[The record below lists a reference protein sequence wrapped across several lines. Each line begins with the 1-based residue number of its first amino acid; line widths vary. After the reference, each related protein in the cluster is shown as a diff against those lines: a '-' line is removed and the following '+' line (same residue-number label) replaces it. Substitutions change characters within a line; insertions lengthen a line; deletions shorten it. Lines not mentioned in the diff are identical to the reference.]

1 MNFDYLLNAEI
12 AKSWIFSK
20 EGLRSKLELI
30 YNGSDAHRKKII
42 YVKVA

>member
-20 EGLRSKLELI
+20 ERTRTYL
-30 YNGSDAHRKKII
+30 
-42 YVKVA
+42 